1 MKIAILSCSAATKK
15 KKTTPNRLYP
25 VLNASFFIC
34 FNNTN
39 RIGEVFCLKPYRF
52 VVIGVCFAAFR
63 LMLCRYP
70 FALLL
75 LLRL

>member
-1 MKIAILSCSAATKK
+1 MFCGNE
-15 KKTTPNRLYP
+15 KTTLLRLYP

-39 RIGEVFCLKPYRF
+39 RIGEGFCLKPYRF

-63 LMLCRYP
+63 LMLCRYS